1 MTFQTYALKNFQWV
15 QTMRYL
21 RYLKH
26 GIPELYLVSKNLDV
40 RSKPTWRMRKVK
52 YVPWTQHLP
61 MSKET
66 LFVGVL
72 RHVSAATLEIKNNG
86 QMVKSIFNRPIIH
99 VSLSLYPTVFLHFYS
114 AMQPPQMAGHVEPVL
129 SLANWIRI
137 WPCPA
142 AGFKCIYYIVGS
154 NLKNQVSTY
163 YGICWTPIS
172 WHICWLDPRLRHGLV
187 LAQRPSGER
196 CRS

>member
-1 MTFQTYALKNFQWV
+1 MGANYEISEIPEAWNSRTLPCLKKSGCQIQTHLKNAKSQV
-15 QTMRYL
+15 RTMNPTSAHEL
-21 RYLKH
+21 RD
-26 GIPELYLVSKNLDV
+26 LVCGSSASRLRCNLGNQEQ
-40 RSKPTWRMRKVK
+40 R
-52 YVPWTQHLP
+52 
-61 MSKET
+61 
-66 LFVGVL
+66 
-72 RHVSAATLEIKNNG
+72 ANG
-86 QMVKSIFNRPIIH
+86 QVHFQQANNPR
-99 VSLSLYPTVFLHFYS
+99 LSLYPTVFLHFYS